1 MILQLK
7 TSVSGLSSYVDLY
20 TSRIQDQLKTGPQV
34 KKLSEIQILIIKLNS
49 SLASLSSKMETK
61 LQDAGTQQDGQSSE
75 LKRFLDRLNSSI
87 SELTAKLQDTDQK
100 VMAGLS
106 EMKDKLKISSKTAV
120 FAQESQNRTLAE
132 VVKLSSSVESLS
144 SKLQST
150 DQKVMAALSE
160 MKAKLESCSKTAE
173 GGSTCKPG
181 WTPQGCKCYF
191 FSTDK
196 LNWHQARDYCRSQ
209 SASLLKLETKD
220 EWVFVTA
227 RTTLQHYWVGLTD
240 EDTGQWRWTD
250 GTPYVMN
257 KDDWEVGQP
266 DDWKNHG
273 LGEEGEDCGHLKAAG
288 KFNDAHCSNSMKYIC
303 KA

>member
-150 DQKVMAALSE
+150 VQRVMDALSE
-160 MKAKLESCSKTAE
+160 MKAKPES
-173 GGSTCKPG
+173 STKPAVTSCKPG
-181 WTPQGCKCYF
+181 WTLRLSRCYW
-191 FSTDK
+191 FSNDTR
-196 LNWHQARDYCRSQ
+196 NWHQAREYCLTQ
-209 SASLLKLETKD
+209 NASLLKVESED
-220 EWVFVTA
+220 EWAFVTA
-227 RTTLQHYWVGLTD
+227 NLNEYWVGLTD
-240 EDTGQWRWTD
+240 EITGQWRWAD
-250 GTPYVMN
+250 ETPYVMDR
-257 KDDWEVGQP
+257 KKWGPGQP
-266 DDWKNHG
+266 DNWTGD
-273 LGEEGEDCGHLKAAG
+273 GEDGENCAHIRRRKL
-288 KFNDAHCSNSMKYIC
+288 NDLHCKIRMNYIC